1 MTSAKNTQKLEHEDS
16 NSQRLLVLPA
26 YHSLTTVTS
35 LTVVLVLIRSY
46 YWTYCDDPMRRT
58 LVSADFRLLGGVLAP
73 DPATEFVAAVFAE
86 ARALSALR
94 QTAKLPVLQQVQ
106 LSRSML

>member
-1 MTSAKNTQKLEHEDS
+1 
-16 NSQRLLVLPA
+16 
-26 YHSLTTVTS
+26 LTTVAS

-46 YWTYCDDPMRRT
+46 YWIYFDNPMRRT

-86 ARALSALR
+86 ARALLALR
-94 QTAKLPVLQQVQ
+94 HAAKLPALQQVQ
-106 LSRSML
+106 LSRLML